1 MGFLAVFV
9 SYSTRNFDARW
20 ILIYIIVILISN
32 GLRYL
37 IKIKTELVTLETA
50 IDLRSFIFQSK
61 IIQRT
66 HEDKIHYMVNE
77 ANKLAEYYSV
87 TLMKLLM
94 IVFSTILGLCYCF
107 IEATTLT
114 WTLLSL

>member
-1 MGFLAVFV
+1 M
-9 SYSTRNFDARW
+9 
-20 ILIYIIVILISN
+20 
-32 GLRYL
+32 
-37 IKIKTELVTLETA
+37 
-50 IDLRSFIFQSK
+50 
-61 IIQRT
+61 
-66 HEDKIHYMVNE
+66 KIHYMVNE